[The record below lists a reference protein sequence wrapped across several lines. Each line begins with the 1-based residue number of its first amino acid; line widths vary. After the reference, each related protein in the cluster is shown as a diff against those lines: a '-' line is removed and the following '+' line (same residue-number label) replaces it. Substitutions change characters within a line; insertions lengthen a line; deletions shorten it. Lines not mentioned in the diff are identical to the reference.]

1 MKREANTNMDNNK
14 LKNIIEAILLASYE
28 PLSVDKLFKIITSK
42 DKTSKSDILSAIDN
56 LQKDYEYKYIEIA
69 KVASGFRIHA
79 KSEIGDYLNIMF
91 ADRTPRY
98 SRALLETLSIIA
110 YRQPVTRGDI
120 EAIRGVSVSTSI
132 MRTLS
137 ERNWIRIIGYRDGP
151 GKPAMFA
158 TTPEFLDYFN
168 LQRLDELP
176 DLPEKKEPMDLNLE
190 LDDGSLEDQD
200 LSGNAS
206 ESILIDSS
214 LDTEAKKI
222 RIEYFIPVYKLLVLQ

>member
-1 MKREANTNMDNNK
+1 MHDNK

-42 DKTSKSDILSAIDN
+42 EKTNKSDILSAIDN
-56 LQKDYEYKYIEIA
+56 LQKDYEDKDIELG
-69 KVASGFRIHA
+69 KVASGYRIQA
-79 KSEIGDYLNIMF
+79 KSKIGDYLNIMF

-98 SRALLETLSIIA
+98 SRALMETLSIIA

-132 MRTLS
+132 MRTLT
-137 ERNWIRIIGYRDGP
+137 ERSWIKIIGYRDVP

-158 TTPEFLDYFN
+158 TTPEFLDYFS

-176 DLPEKKEPMDLNLE
+176 DLPEKKEPMDLDLE
-190 LDDGSLEDQD
+190 LDDHSAVNQD
-200 LSGNAS
+200 LSGNGSKPVTA
-206 ESILIDSS
+206 DSNQ
-214 LDTEAKKI
+214 DTETATI
-222 RIEYFIPVYKLLVLQ
+222 QD

>member
-1 MKREANTNMDNNK
+1 MHDNK

-28 PLSVDKLFKIITSK
+28 PLSVDKLFKIINSK
-42 DKTSKSDILSAIDN
+42 EKTNKSDILSAIDN
-56 LQKDYEYKYIEIA
+56 LQKDYEDKDIELA
-69 KVASGFRIHA
+69 KVASGYRIQA

-98 SRALLETLSIIA
+98 SRALMETLSIIA

-132 MRTLS
+132 MRTLT
-137 ERNWIRIIGYRDGP
+137 ERNWIKIIGYRDVP

-158 TTPEFLDYFN
+158 TTPEFLDYFS

-176 DLPEKKEPMDLNLE
+176 DLPEKKEPMDLDLE
-190 LDDGSLEDQD
+190 LDDTSAVNQD
-200 LSGNAS
+200 LSGNGS
-206 ESILIDSS
+206 EPISVDSNQDS
-214 LDTEAKKI
+214 ETPTIQD
-222 RIEYFIPVYKLLVLQ
+222 

>member
-1 MKREANTNMDNNK
+1 MKRVPNTNMHDNK

-42 DKTSKSDILSAIDN
+42 EKTNKSDILSAIDN
-56 LQKDYEYKYIEIA
+56 LQKDYDDKDIELA
-69 KVASGFRIHA
+69 KVASGYRIQA
-79 KSEIGDYLNIMF
+79 KSKIGDYLNIMF

-98 SRALLETLSIIA
+98 SRALMETLSIIA

-132 MRTLS
+132 MRTLT
-137 ERNWIRIIGYRDGP
+137 ERNWIKIIGYRDVP

-158 TTPEFLDYFN
+158 TTPEFLDYFS

-176 DLPEKKEPMDLNLE
+176 DLPEKKEPMDLDLE
-190 LDDGSLEDQD
+190 LDGRSAVNQD
-200 LSGNAS
+200 LSGNGS
-206 ESILIDSS
+206 EPVSVDSNQ
-214 LDTEAKKI
+214 DTKTPTI
-222 RIEYFIPVYKLLVLQ
+222 QD

>member
-1 MKREANTNMDNNK
+1 MKRVPITNMHDNK

-42 DKTSKSDILSAIDN
+42 EKTNKSDILSAIDN
-56 LQKDYEYKYIEIA
+56 LQKDYEDKDIELA
-69 KVASGFRIHA
+69 KVASGYRIQA
-79 KSEIGDYLNIMF
+79 KSKIGDYLNIMF

-98 SRALLETLSIIA
+98 SRALMETLSIIA

-132 MRTLS
+132 MRTLT
-137 ERNWIRIIGYRDGP
+137 ERSWIKIIGYRDVP

-158 TTPEFLDYFN
+158 TTPEFLDYFS

-176 DLPEKKEPMDLNLE
+176 DLPEKKEPMDLDLE
-190 LDDGSLEDQD
+190 LDDHSTVNQD
-200 LSGNAS
+200 LSGNGREPVSA
-206 ESILIDSS
+206 DSNQ
-214 LDTEAKKI
+214 DTETATI
-222 RIEYFIPVYKLLVLQ
+222 QD

>member
-1 MKREANTNMDNNK
+1 MYDDK
-14 LKNIIEAILLASYE
+14 LKNVVEAILLASYE
-28 PLSVDKLFKIITSK
+28 PLSVDKLFRIITSK
-42 DKTSKSDILSAIDN
+42 VKTNKTDILSAIDN
-56 LQKDYEYKYIEIA
+56 LEKDYKDKDIEIV
-69 KVASGFRIHA
+69 KVASGYRIQA
-79 KSEIGDYLNIMF
+79 KSEIGDYLNILF

-132 MRTLS
+132 MRTLN
-137 ERNWIRIIGYRDGP
+137 ERNWIRIIGYRDVP

-176 DLPEKKEPMDLNLE
+176 DLPEKKEPMDLDLE
-190 LDDGSLEDQD
+190 LDDQSVENQD
-200 LSGNAS
+200 LAGNGS
-206 ESILIDSS
+206 EPVSVDSNQ
-214 LDTEAKKI
+214 DTETATI
-222 RIEYFIPVYKLLVLQ
+222 QD

>member
-1 MKREANTNMDNNK
+1 MKRVPNTNMHDNK

-42 DKTSKSDILSAIDN
+42 EKTNKSDILSVIND
-56 LQKDYEYKYIEIA
+56 LEKDYEDKDIEIA
-69 KVASGFRIHA
+69 KVASGYRIQA

-98 SRALLETLSIIA
+98 SRALMETLSIIA

-132 MRTLS
+132 MRTLT
-137 ERNWIRIIGYRDGP
+137 ERSWIKIIGYRDVP

-158 TTPEFLDYFN
+158 TTPEFLDYFS

-176 DLPEKKEPMDLNLE
+176 DLPEKKEPMDLDLE
-190 LDDGSLEDQD
+190 LDDHSAVNQD
-200 LSGNAS
+200 LSGNGS
-206 ESILIDSS
+206 EPVSVDSNQ
-214 LDTEAKKI
+214 DTETSTI
-222 RIEYFIPVYKLLVLQ
+222 QD

>member
-1 MKREANTNMDNNK
+1 MKRIPSISMYDDK
-14 LKNIIEAILLASYE
+14 LKNVVEAILLASYE
-28 PLSVDKLFKIITSK
+28 PLSVDKLFRIITSK
-42 DKTSKSDILSAIDN
+42 VKTNKTDILSAIDN
-56 LQKDYEYKYIEIA
+56 LEKDYKDKDIEIV
-69 KVASGFRIHA
+69 KVASGYRIQA
-79 KSEIGDYLNIMF
+79 KSEIGDYLNILF

-132 MRTLS
+132 MRTLT
-137 ERNWIRIIGYRDGP
+137 ERNWIRIIGYRNVP

-176 DLPEKKEPMDLNLE
+176 DLPEKKEPMDLDLE
-190 LDDGSLEDQD
+190 LDDQSVESQD
-200 LSGNAS
+200 LEGNGS
-206 ESILIDSS
+206 ELVSVDSNQ
-214 LDTEAKKI
+214 DMEAPTI
-222 RIEYFIPVYKLLVLQ
+222 QD